1 MTEFGTLKNLSARR
15 YIGLDVHKH
24 YLIALGVDDDLNVVL
39 PARRVEL
46 IHLERWMKKTLTKQD
61 AVVLEM
67 TTNTWQV
74 YDELV
79 EHAGSVT
86 VVHPPHV
93 ALITRSQ
100 VMNDK
105 IAASILARL
114 LAKGLL
120 VGIWVPPQEIREL
133 RGLVAQ
139 RQKMTR
145 LATQAKN
152 RLHAVIQR
160 HHLLPPAGNPFGES
174 QRAWWQLLEL
184 GPLEKLNLQSNLETL
199 EFAEKQQARQTE
211 IMAGLVA
218 EQEPLG
224 RLLQLAGFGVVT
236 AVTVWAAIGDI
247 TRFEDAQHL
256 VGYAGLGARVHDSGL
271 TTRTGRITKSGR
283 RDLRVA
289 MVEAAHV
296 AANHHPHWKAELA
309 RLEPRL
315 GRNKAIVAIARKLLV
330 AVWYVLQGKTDK
342 YAEPAA
348 VAQKLLRFAYEV
360 GKEQRAGQTAAQ
372 FARIRLDALGL
383 GRELTSIPWG
393 SKKPIPLPPSTL
405 IERRCPE
412 LVKGSNVSNLS

>member
-1 MTEFGTLKNLSARR
+1 MEENRKR

-24 YLIALGVDDDLNVVL
+24 YLIALGVDADLNVVL

-46 IHLERWMKKTLTKQD
+46 AHLESWMKKMLTRQD
-61 AVVLEM
+61 EVVLEM
-67 TTNTWQV
+67 TTNTWQL
-74 YDELV
+74 YDELC
-79 EHAGSVT
+79 EYAGSVT

-120 VGIWVPPQEIREL
+120 VGIWIPPQEVREV

-139 RQKMTR
+139 RQKMVR

-160 HHLLPPAGNPFGES
+160 HHLIPPQGNPFGASNEE
-174 QRAWWQLLEL
+174 WWQSLSIGKLEN
-184 GPLEKLNLQSNLETL
+184 LNLQSDLETL
-199 EFAEKQQARQTE
+199 QFAEKQVKRMTE
-211 IMAGLVA
+211 IMEGMVA
-218 EQEPLG
+218 EQEETG
-224 RLLQLAGFGVVT
+224 RLLHLAGFGVVT

-247 TRFEDAQHL
+247 RRFAEPKYL
-256 VGYAGLGARVHDSGL
+256 VGYAGLGTRVHDSGM
-271 TTRTGRITKSGR
+271 TSRGGKITKAGR
-283 RDLRVA
+283 RDLRTVLI
-289 MVEAAHV
+289 EAANV
-296 AANHHPHWKAELA
+296 AANTHPHWKAELA

-315 GRNKAIVAIARKLLV
+315 GRNKAIVAIARKLLI

-342 YAEPAA
+342 YAEPKAI
-348 VAQKLLRFAYEV
+348 AQKMLRFAYAV
-360 GKEQRAGQTAAQ
+360 GKAKRPKGQTAAH
-372 FARIRLDALGL
+372 FTRIRMDALGL

-393 SKKPIPLPPSTL
+393 SKKPIPLPPSRL
-405 IERRCPE
+405 PE
-412 LVKGSNVSNLS
+412 KRVSDVPNTE